1 MISSLK
7 KPSELILESYDKLT
21 SKTSKAASH
30 TPLASLLALK
40 ICFDMKEME
49 AVVESEFAE
58 VFVPLVMGLAT
69 YQDIC
74 VVQKA
79 KKDWK
84 PCDLKPF
91 EVTTDCLQVF

>member
-1 MISSLK
+1 
-7 KPSELILESYDKLT
+7 
-21 SKTSKAASH
+21 
-30 TPLASLLALK
+30 
-40 ICFDMKEME
+40 MKEME
-49 AVVESEFAE
+49 AIVESEFAE

-91 EVTTDCLQVF
+91 EVTTDCLQVFFYSKRDSNLKAPFTFKGPPIPPL

>member
-1 MISSLK
+1 
-7 KPSELILESYDKLT
+7 
-21 SKTSKAASH
+21 
-30 TPLASLLALK
+30 
-40 ICFDMKEME
+40 MKEME

-69 YQDIC
+69 YHDIC

-91 EVTTDCLQVF
+91 EVTTDCLQVFFLKRSLRVSNGIQKVLTYGFLLQLNCFFY

>member
-1 MISSLK
+1 
-7 KPSELILESYDKLT
+7 
-21 SKTSKAASH
+21 
-30 TPLASLLALK
+30 
-40 ICFDMKEME
+40 MKEME
-49 AVVESEFAE
+49 AIVESEFAE

>member
-1 MISSLK
+1 
-7 KPSELILESYDKLT
+7 
-21 SKTSKAASH
+21 
-30 TPLASLLALK
+30 
-40 ICFDMKEME
+40 MKEME

-91 EVTTDCLQVF
+91 EVTTDCLQVFFKEIAIFYHLKASPLIVKSIGITTITVRCTLFGKFQH

>member
-1 MISSLK
+1 
-7 KPSELILESYDKLT
+7 
-21 SKTSKAASH
+21 
-30 TPLASLLALK
+30 
-40 ICFDMKEME
+40 MKEME
-49 AVVESEFAE
+49 SVVESEFAE

-91 EVTTDCLQVF
+91 EVTTDCLQVFFKEIFDHLKASPLIVKSIGITTITVRCTLFGKFQHS